1 MKLIYGPKNRENIQ
15 IKYEIL
21 DCNIGNVSNDY
32 IKEYGS
38 KYVETKLK
46 INLIYKYDYDKIYN
60 INDIKHI
67 INKIDLLYVEN
78 VPVRVNIPDNI
89 VIIWAE
95 NNSKI

>member
-46 INLIYKYDYDKIYN
+46 INLIYKNDYDKIYN

-67 INKIDLLYVEN
+67 INKIDLFYVEN
-78 VPVRVNIPDNI
+78 VSVRVDFPDNI
-89 VIIWAE
+89 VII
-95 NNSKI
+95 

>member
-32 IKEYGS
+32 IKEYRS
-38 KYVETKLK
+38 KYGETKLK
-46 INLIYKYDYDKIYN
+46 INLIYKNDYDKIYN